1 MGWWSHGRVLVI
13 ASRNT
18 SDLGRDRVDAIGF
31 DFVAAGECHRFD
43 ECAAYARLYGEPV
56 IDIEYSDDLRGMF
69 ADACAASDAAAST
82 ILRDRD
88 LKKPSGSAQVV
99 DYC

>member
-31 DFVAAGECHRFD
+31 DFVAAEECHRFD

-56 IDIEYSDDLRGMF
+56 IDIEYSDDLHGTF
-69 ADACAASDAAAST
+69 ADACAAPKAAAST
-82 ILRDRD
+82 ILRARD
-88 LKKPSGSAQVV
+88 LKKRSGSAQVV